1 MACLADCGLHRPP
14 AQERKPRR
22 CNKSP
27 LHSQLAALLALPRS
41 APLSP
46 PPSRER
52 DASDRKPDT
61 FPVINGKNKSTRF
74 VVCWVDKQTT
84 NSSATS
90 PLLGARR
97 RSGGCCSISPAAV
110 TLRWAP
116 SQPVPSQLRG
126 SLRGSRRSDR
136 GVWKAYG
143 KAGWRCVCSWGW
155 GVTPPRETYLDP
167 NASFWIIPQAF
178 ARIRVAAAPG
188 KLPPTP
194 ECPSRFGFEEG
205 SGARSA

>member
-1 MACLADCGLHRPP
+1 M
-14 AQERKPRR
+14 QQV
-22 CNKSP
+22 P

-52 DASDRKPDT
+52 DAGDRKPDT

-143 KAGWRCVCSWGW
+143 KAGWRCVCMW
-155 GVTPPRETYLDP
+155 GVGGYSSTGNLPRSKRLFLDYSP
-167 NASFWIIPQAF
+167 GFCPDQSRRGAGKASANS
-178 ARIRVAAAPG
+178 RVP
-188 KLPPTP
+188 L
-194 ECPSRFGFEEG
+194 SVWL
-205 SGARSA
+205 